1 MSEHSPICSLSLYH
15 SLHIQYKR
23 QKKVRNALLILFSFN
38 NYFRHNM
45 FISIFF
51 MFKNFKKFIYSN
63 FKIFLIRFTENK
75 NYIQGMFYTNN
86 RKIGETHSTTLESQ
100 SSESIKTILGD
111 DFENQNLDNTS
122 ENILVK
128 KMQLT
133 SEQ

>member
-1 MSEHSPICSLSLYH
+1 MNIHRFVAYH
-15 SLHIQYKR
+15 FIIVYIYSIER

-133 SEQ
+133 SEK

>member
-1 MSEHSPICSLSLYH
+1 MNIHRFVAYH
-15 SLHIQYKR
+15 FIIVYIYSIER